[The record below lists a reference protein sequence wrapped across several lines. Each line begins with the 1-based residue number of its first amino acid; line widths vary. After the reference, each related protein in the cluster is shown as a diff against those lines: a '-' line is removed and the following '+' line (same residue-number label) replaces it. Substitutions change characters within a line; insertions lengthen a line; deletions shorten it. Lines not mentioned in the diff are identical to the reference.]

1 MPVGDETHQPLEPE
15 PAEATTNEDVQS
27 PMADPS
33 AAAPSAPAPDVLTIS
48 AQQAEEDD
56 IVPVTR
62 LGTQLQAY
70 SSEFIGLMRSW
81 SRLLN

>member
-1 MPVGDETHQPLEPE
+1 M
-15 PAEATTNEDVQS
+15 EAITDEDVQS
-27 PMADPS
+27 ARADPS
-33 AAAPSAPAPDVLTIS
+33 TATPSAPAPDVLTIS

-70 SSEFIGLMRSW
+70 SSEFTGLMRSW
-81 SRLLN
+81 SGLLNQAFVFDG

>member
-27 PMADPS
+27 PMVDPS
-33 AAAPSAPAPDVLTIS
+33 AIVPSAPAPDMPTTS

-56 IVPVTR
+56 VVLVTR
-62 LGTQLQAY
+62 PGT
-70 SSEFIGLMRSW
+70 
-81 SRLLN
+81 